1 MLREKCAQRSA
12 HRSHSRLQQLRQ
24 VVTAPDLDNVDL
36 AFLSLIFTL
45 CAQAL
50 AMMPTGRAVRD
61 GFVLA
66 TRDALVQTWLDCA
79 SDALHLADFL
89 IAPTE
94 GTVRGMVALGA

>member
-1 MLREKCAQRSA
+1 
-12 HRSHSRLQQLRQ
+12 
-24 VVTAPDLDNVDL
+24 
-36 AFLSLIFTL
+36 
-45 CAQAL
+45 
-50 AMMPTGRAVRD
+50 MMPTGRAVRD

-94 GTVRGMVALGA
+94 DTIRGMVALGA